1 MMGLVVVGFLGI
13 GLFLWARMRRS
24 KGRETPDSQLEK
36 EIRDQIIWRA
46 MAQGGRITREE
57 AAAHGG
63 RSPMDVER
71 ALMSLVAEGR
81 ATAEAGDDGGI
92 VYRVDVGGEGEAA
105 DEPIAEEEG
114 A

>member
-1 MMGLVVVGFLGI
+1 MFLVMGLVVVGFLAI
-13 GLFLWARMRRS
+13 GLFFWAKMRRS
-24 KGRETPDSQLEK
+24 KGRETPDSQLQK

-46 MAQGGRITREE
+46 MAQGGRITAEE

-63 RSPMDVER
+63 QSPMEVER

-92 VYRVDVGGEGEAA
+92 VYRVDVGGGGGAA
-105 DEPIAEEEG
+105 DEPIGEE
-114 A
+114 